1 MVFLDH
7 WKDRYL
13 PDTLLLEVSCTA
25 ACLGWAGC
33 CRCGCP
39 LMGLSLPEESGAL
52 AEPCQGGHRWLTL
65 ACCAGVSGLGEPM
78 DQMV

>member
-52 AEPCQGGHRWLTL
+52 AEPCQGGPQVAHVGLLRR
-65 ACCAGVSGLGEPM
+65 GVRVG
-78 DQMV
+78 